1 MWSEIQILPFV
12 PIKLNA
18 SVEQNDSFPCMWPWT
33 QDRTEGMLKDSSG
46 YATSNTQPD
55 GQNRLPNKDPWK
67 SLELGTE
74 NREVGI

>member
-18 SVEQNDSFPCMWPWT
+18 SAEQNDSFPCMWPWT

-46 YATSNTQPD
+46 YATSHNQMARIDFQTKTP
-55 GQNRLPNKDPWK
+55 G
-67 SLELGTE
+67 SLW
-74 NREVGI
+74 N